1 MRNRR
6 DENERTLPAFFLYRR
21 VLFPHC
27 TLDVKVSPV
36 LAGSIRESSEM
47 VVIPLR
53 YMLGLAFTRG
63 VIGTRA
69 TVESLQEDGTDFRL
83 RFKGQGRVRVKK
95 VRSLRDA
102 VFTDLESGPE
112 PADAERHE
120 MLRRKAQE
128 LIFLVNVDS
137 SDRLIKLLGFI
148 SSLRQFSDFVGNY
161 FVLAYSRRKKL
172 LDTIDAGKRAGRLI
186 AMLDAIIRDL
196 KKKKGLAP

>member
-1 MRNRR
+1 MWNRR
-6 DENERTLPAFFLYRR
+6 DENKLTLPVFYLYRR

-27 TLDVKVSPV
+27 TLDVKVSPA
-36 LAGSIRESSEM
+36 LAGRLSESAEM

-53 YMLGLAFTRG
+53 YMAGLAFTRG
-63 VIGTRA
+63 VMGTRA
-69 TVESLQEDGTDFRL
+69 RVDSLREDGTEFRL
-83 RFKGQGRVRVKK
+83 QFKGLSRVKVKK

-102 VFTDLESGPE
+102 VFTELENGPE
-112 PADAERHE
+112 TVDPERHE

-148 SSLRQFSDFVGNY
+148 SSLRQFSDFVANY

-172 LDTIDAGKRAGRLI
+172 LNTVDPGKRADRLMT
-186 AMLDAIIRDL
+186 MLESIIRDL
-196 KKKKGLAP
+196 KKKKGLAR